1 MSEKTEKPTS
11 KRLKEARL
19 KGQVVKSV
27 EIISGF
33 QLATVIIVFVLFF
46 GGWLDS
52 LQALIIETLNQINV
66 LNENTIG
73 NITVLW
79 GKELANILGILAVF
93 LFVVTVFV
101 LFSQVGIV
109 FSTKVYEEFGKKLNV
124 IANIKQMFS
133 KANLFELLKSLLKI
147 TVIGTIFYFII
158 REHFSTFQQIS
169 LCGYICGLPFFSTL
183 CFQLFI
189 GLLVSYILFAIA
201 DYSFQRHRTMK
212 QLMMTKE
219 EVKQEYKDSEG
230 NQEIKQRRKEIHREI
245 QHDNVQQKIRK
256 SSVVIKN
263 PTHISICLWFDAKQ
277 CPLPKVI
284 AKGEGKRAKWMNKM
298 AEKEGIPVVENIV
311 LARGLNRQIEEGEF
325 ITSDF
330 FEPVAEILRIVMNIP
345 YDPEDD

>member
-27 EIISGF
+27 EIISGA
-33 QLATVIIVFVLFF
+33 QLATIIALFVFFF
-46 GGWLDS
+46 DSWLDS
-52 LQALIIETLNQINV
+52 LQALIIETINQINV
-66 LNENTIG
+66 LNENTVG
-73 NITVLW
+73 NIAILW
-79 GKELANILGILAVF
+79 GKELINILGFFVVF
-93 LFVVTVFV
+93 LTVVTVFI

-109 FSTKVYEEFGKKLNV
+109 FSTKVYEEIGKKLNV
-124 IANIKQMFS
+124 ITNFKQMFS
-133 KANLFELLKSLLKI
+133 KANLFELIKSLLKI

-169 LCGYICGLPFFSTL
+169 LCGYICGLPFFSML

-189 GLLVSYILFAIA
+189 GLLVSYIIFGIA

-230 NQEIKQRRKEIHREI
+230 NQEIKQKRKEIHREI

-263 PTHISICLWFDAKQ
+263 PTHLSICLWFDAKH

-284 AKGEGKRAKWMNKM
+284 AKGEGKRAKWMNEM
-298 AEKEGIPVVENIV
+298 AEKEGIPVVENIS
-311 LARGLNRQIEEGEF
+311 LARGLNSQIEVGEF